1 MFKHDQWVRPDL
13 KRYRGLL
20 TWSLILGVLTFFCAG
35 ALMFTSG
42 FLIDKSATKPL
53 FAAIYVVVVLTRAFG
68 IGRPVFQYVERLTSH
83 DWVLRITSHLRKKLY
98 TVLETDAPFIQEHH
112 QTGDILN
119 LLADDI
125 GHLQNL
131 YLRAVFPTVVAGLVS
146 ILATIL
152 LGWFDWKFALWILL
166 LLIVQVI
173 LLPWWSY
180 LMEKRHQLQQKKLS
194 QAAYVGMTDAV
205 LGLSDWVIGQRE
217 QDFLA
222 TATTAAQ
229 DLAQDKRRSRRFGF
243 SRDFWLQA
251 LFLLLPLSLLVWTN
265 LYWTG
270 SQALANWV
278 GAFVLVVFPLNQTF
292 NGVSQGVSEL
302 PGYNDSIQHLNSL
315 APVERQL
322 PAQLPAPATVTDLTL
337 QSVRFQYNA
346 TSEWLLNGIDLT
358 LHRGDKVALL
368 GPSGMGK
375 TTLLQLILGDLTPNT
390 GHVQLN
396 GQDVLQYQDHRAQI
410 FAVLDQKP
418 FLFQTSIANNVR
430 LGNENASDAEV
441 LAALDAVQL
450 LPLIKRLPAGID
462 TPMAEAGFGF
472 SGGEQQRLALAR
484 IMLQQAPIV
493 LLDEPTVGLD
503 PQTEQALI
511 ETIFDVLQDRTVLW
525 ITHHLQGV
533 QHVDRVLFLEDGQL
547 AMDGAPAT
555 LYAENERYRHLY
567 ALDAGQE

>member
-20 TWSLILGVLTFFCAG
+20 VWSLILGVLTFVCAG

-53 FAAIYVVVVLTRAFG
+53 FAAIYVVVVLTRGFG

-83 DWVLRITSHLRKKLY
+83 NWVLRVTSHMRKKLY
-98 TVLETDAPFIQEHH
+98 TVLETDAPFVQEHH

-131 YLRAVFPTVVAGLVS
+131 YLRTVFPTVVAGLVS
-146 ILATIL
+146 IVATLL
-152 LGWFDWKFALWILL
+152 LGWFDWGFALWILL
-166 LLIVQVI
+166 LLAAQVV
-173 LLPWWSY
+173 LLPWWSFM
-180 LMEKRHQLQQKKLS
+180 MERRQQRQQKQLS
-194 QAAYVGMTDAV
+194 NDAYVGMTDAV
-205 LGLSDWVIGQRE
+205 LGLSDWVIGQR
-217 QDFLA
+217 QDAFLT
-222 TATTAAQ
+222 TATQSAQALAASKQ
-229 DLAQDKRRSRRFGF
+229 KSRRFGF
-243 SRDFWLQA
+243 SRDFWLQVI
-251 LFLLLPLSLLVWTN
+251 FLLLPLSLLVWTN

-270 SQALANWV
+270 SQTLANWV
-278 GAFVLVVFPLNQTF
+278 GAFVLVVFPLNQAF

-302 PGYNDSIQHLNSL
+302 PGYEDSIQHLNSL
-315 APVERQL
+315 APVVRQL
-322 PAQLPAPATVTDLTL
+322 PAQLPAPDTIDQLQLTD
-337 QSVRFQYNA
+337 VHFQYDAN
-346 TSEWLLNGIDLT
+346 SERLLNGINLT
-358 LHRGDKVALL
+358 LKAGDKVALL

-375 TTLLQLILGDLTPNT
+375 TTLLQLILGDLTPT
-390 GHVQLN
+390 SGQVALN
-396 GQDVLQYQDHRAQI
+396 GTDVLAYQAHRAQI

-430 LGNENASDAEV
+430 LGNEAATDDEI
-441 LAALDAVQL
+441 LAALEAVQL
-450 LPLIKRLPAGID
+450 GSLIARLPQGIN

-484 IMLQQAPIV
+484 ILLQQAPIV

-511 ETIFDVLQDRTVLW
+511 ETIFTVLADRTVLW

-547 AMDGAPAT
+547 AMDGTPAA
-555 LYAENERYRHLY
+555 LYAENSRYRHLY
-567 ALDAGQE
+567 ALDAGKE